1 MSQQSETLQLFLSHR
16 SELLRQA
23 NRITRDRAQA
33 EDVLQEAWL
42 RFRTA
47 LAERQMDEP
56 LGYLSRIVRNLALDS
71 ARRSGLESRLF
82 QTEGDADPLQVPS
95 DTPSQEAAVISG
107 SELRAVENALA
118 RMPERMRAAVRMH
131 RIEGIK
137 LKDIAKQLGISVT
150 SAHGLVAE
158 GVTRCRAA
166 LRDRQ

>member
-23 NRITRDRAQA
+23 HRITRDRAQA

-42 RFRTA
+42 RFRAA
-47 LAERQMDEP
+47 LAERQMHEP
-56 LGYLSRIVRNLALDS
+56 LSYLSRIVRNLALDS

-82 QTEGDADPLQVPS
+82 HNESDADPLQVPS
-95 DTPSQEAAVISG
+95 EAPSQEAAIISG

-118 RMPERMRAAVRMH
+118 LMPERMRVAVRMH
-131 RIEGIK
+131 RIEDIK
-137 LKDIAKQLGISVT
+137 LKDIAEQLGISVT

-158 GVTRCRAA
+158 GVARCRRA
-166 LRDRQ
+166 LRDKL